1 MMTFDLGKSS
11 CHIRPFCSDT
21 LSYDG
26 GCCISNSVTRHVTQ
40 TLSSDGKRM
49 GCQRQR
55 TQGGHN
61 HRRHDLRS
69 AHCHSF
75 NSYRRTDSEDS
86 SHTEYLRKERAGWP
100 TRAILSDF
108 TTRNQSSRH
117 VLTNS
122 ARIVPKA
129 APATPRSAPGT
140 VMLSPRI
147 L

>member
-1 MMTFDLGKSS
+1 MAKEWAAKDRGPRGATIIVVTICAPLIAILSTAIGEP
-11 CHIRPFCSDT
+11 ILRT
-21 LSYDG
+21 LLIQN
-26 GCCISNSVTRHVTQ
+26 IS
-40 TLSSDGKRM
+40 G
-49 GCQRQR
+49 
-55 TQGGHN
+55 
-61 HRRHDLRS
+61 
-69 AHCHSF
+69 
-75 NSYRRTDSEDS
+75 
-86 SHTEYLRKERAGWP
+86 RKEPGWP